1 MNKEIE
7 KKIILEYKE
16 GKSSLDIVKIVGLSK
31 PTILKVLHKHNLV
44 RKRDRCSGLKI
55 IKKGDKFYVKRKC
68 PSCGN
73 EVKTYSKDKVIACRN
88 HFNKVNGKTL
98 CTTCMGKNNMGN
110 GNPFFGKKHNAK
122 SIEKISN
129 SRKGKGE
136 GKNNSMSNPKWKNKA
151 SVNLKKKWD
160 SGELDHLRKFFS
172 ETIKKTRRSG
182 KLKSIIRSKQEKGI
196 VSKIKKLGY
205 EVHHSLKVDTKI
217 CDMYIPKLNLIIE
230 YNGDYWHCNPKKYK
244 PNYFHQVKNKTA
256 KELWEYDKNKIDLI
270 KEKGYYLEVIWESE
284 LKEDESIINKIIKK
298 YDTK

>member
-1 MNKEIE
+1 MDKEIE

-31 PTILKVLHKHNLV
+31 PTILKVLNKHNLV
-44 RKRDRCSGLKI
+44 RKRDRCSSLNI
-55 IKKGDKFYVKRKC
+55 IKEGDKFYVKRKC

-73 EVKTYSKDKVIACRN
+73 EVKTYSKDKTVACRN
-88 HFNKVNGKTL
+88 HFNKVNSKTL

-110 GNPFFGKKHNAK
+110 GNPFFGKKHDTK

-129 SRKGKGE
+129 SRKGKAK
-136 GKNNSMSNPKWKNKA
+136 GKNNSMSNPKWKNKV
-151 SVNLKKKWD
+151 SINLKKKWD
-160 SGELDHLRKFFS
+160 SGDLDHLRQFFS

-182 KLKSIIRSKQEKGI
+182 KLKSVIRSKQEKGI
-196 VSKIKKLGY
+196 VLKIKKLGY
-205 EVHHSLKVDTKI
+205 EVRHLLRVDTKI
-217 CDMYIPKLNLIIE
+217 CDIFIPKLNLVIE

-244 PNYFHQVKNKTA
+244 PDYFHQVKNKTA

-270 KEKGYYLEVIWESE
+270 KEKGYNLEVIWESE